1 MSEAEGEPS
10 VVNYL
15 DQLRN
20 NISSQRLAASE
31 SQRQQAERMVK
42 RSRIELVPGE
52 TGENIA
58 LPIPLV
64 D

>member
-20 NISSQRLAASE
+20 NISSQRLADSE